1 MSFHFEVE
9 SKTNFRTSG
18 PGSTGP
24 DSSIDFDFGQDSTGG
39 GGWGQGVLPYFSYRG
54 MCRLIGYQWSVLKSE
69 GILFGIGYLNHRH
82 CQKLSDTK
90 TRFTLELYA

>member
-39 GGWGQGVLPYFSYRG
+39 GGVGAGGTPIF
-54 MCRLIGYQWSVLKSE
+54 
-69 GILFGIGYLNHRH
+69 
-82 CQKLSDTK
+82 
-90 TRFTLELYA
+90 